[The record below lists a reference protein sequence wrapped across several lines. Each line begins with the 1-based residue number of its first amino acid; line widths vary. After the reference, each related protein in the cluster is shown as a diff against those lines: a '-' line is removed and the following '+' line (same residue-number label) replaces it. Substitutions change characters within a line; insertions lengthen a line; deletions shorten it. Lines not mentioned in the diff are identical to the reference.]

1 MNFAMIFV
9 LLGWVSCFNAIFML
23 LPALVGVVFQETA
36 SYSFFI
42 SSLISLIIGLL
53 LLKFIKPKK
62 KTLYSR
68 EGFVIVSLSWIIM
81 STLGALPLFLSG
93 SIPNFIDALF
103 ESVSGFTTTGA
114 SIATSVEDL
123 PKCCI
128 FWRSFTHWIGGM
140 GVLVFIMA
148 FLPLSGAGNMNLMK
162 AESPGPMVG
171 KLVPRVRSTALI
183 LYAMYFGLTVL
194 EFICLLIA
202 KMPVFEAINTSFATA
217 GTGGFGFL
225 NDSMASVS
233 PAIQII
239 ITVFMI
245 LFGVNF
251 SAYFLMLYGRWKDA
265 LRISEVWVYFSII
278 VVSSIAIMFNILSMY
293 DSIGDAALNAMFTVG
308 SIITTTGFSTAD
320 FNEWPEFSRTIL
332 LMLMFIG
339 ACAGSTGGGIKVSR
353 IIIMFKTTIKEI
365 RMLIHPKLVKKI
377 KMDGHEINHDVV
389 RSLNIYLIVYIFI
402 FAFSVLI
409 ISAEGHDFITNFSSV
424 AATLNNIGPGLE
436 LAGPSQN
443 FAFFSIPSKIVLI
456 FDMLA
461 GRLELFPMILLFS
474 PITWKK

>member
-293 DSIGDAALNAMFTVG
+293 DSIGDAALNATFTVG

>member
-81 STLGALPLFLSG
+81 STLGALPLFLSD

-114 SIATSVEDL
+114 SIVTSVEDL
-123 PKCCI
+123 PKCCL

-278 VVSSIAIMFNILSMY
+278 AVSSIAIMFNIRSMY
-293 DSIGDAALNAMFTVG
+293 DSIGDAALNATFTVG

-332 LMLMFIG
+332 LILMFIG

-377 KMDGHEINHDVV
+377 KMNGHEINHDVV
-389 RSLNIYLIVYIFI
+389 SSLNIYLIVYIFI

-443 FAFFSIPSKIVLI
+443 FAFFSVPSKVVLI

>member
-233 PAIQII
+233 LAIQII

-278 VVSSIAIMFNILSMY
+278 VVSSIAITFNILSMY
-293 DSIGDAALNAMFTVG
+293 DSIGDAALNATFTVG

>member
-23 LPALVGVVFQETA
+23 LPALVGVIFQETA

-293 DSIGDAALNAMFTVG
+293 DSIGDAALNATFTVG

>member
-114 SIATSVEDL
+114 SIVTSVEDL

-293 DSIGDAALNAMFTVG
+293 DSIGDAALNATFTVG

-389 RSLNIYLIVYIFI
+389 RSLNIYLIVCIFI

>member
-23 LPALVGVVFQETA
+23 LPALVGVIFQETA

-293 DSIGDAALNAMFTVG
+293 DSIGDAALNATFTVG

-320 FNEWPEFSRTIL
+320 FSEWPEFSRTIL

>member
-114 SIATSVEDL
+114 SIVTSVEDL

-293 DSIGDAALNAMFTVG
+293 DSIGDAALNATFTVG

>member
-293 DSIGDAALNAMFTVG
+293 DSIGDAALNATFTVG
-308 SIITTTGFSTAD
+308 SIITTTGFSTVD

>member
-81 STLGALPLFLSG
+81 STLGALPLFLSD

-114 SIATSVEDL
+114 SIVTSVEDL
-123 PKCCI
+123 PKCCL

-278 VVSSIAIMFNILSMY
+278 AVSSIAIMFNIRSMY
-293 DSIGDAALNAMFTVG
+293 DSIGDAALNATFTVG

-332 LMLMFIG
+332 LILMFIG

-377 KMDGHEINHDVV
+377 KMNGHEINHDVV

-443 FAFFSIPSKIVLI
+443 FAFFSVPSKVVLI

>member
-1 MNFAMIFV
+1 MNFAMIFIV
-9 LLGWVSCFNAIFML
+9 LGWVACFNAVFML
-23 LPALVGVVFQETA
+23 LPAFVGIIYQEFAGFAFLNT
-36 SYSFFI
+36 SI
-42 SSLISLIIGLL
+42 ISLIIGIALL
-53 LLKFIKPKK
+53 ILIKPKK

-68 EGFVIVSLSWIIM
+68 EGFVIVSLSWIVM
-81 STLGALPLFLSG
+81 SILGALPLYMSG
-93 SIPNFIDALF
+93 AIPNFIDALF

-114 SIATSVEDL
+114 SVVPSVEDL
-123 PKCCI
+123 PNCCI

-171 KLVPRVRSTALI
+171 KLVPRVRSTAFL

-194 EFICLLIA
+194 EFICLLFA
-202 KMPVFEAINTSFATA
+202 KMPVFEAVNTSFATA

-233 PAIQII
+233 PTIQII
-239 ITVFMI
+239 VTVFMI

-251 SAYFLMLYGRWKDA
+251 SAYFLLLYRHWRDA
-265 LRISEVWVYFSII
+265 FHISEIWVYFGII
-278 VVSSIAIMFNILSMY
+278 ALSSAAITVNIRNLY
-293 DSIGDAALNAMFTVG
+293 DSIGEAVRHATFTVG

-320 FNEWPEFSRTIL
+320 FNEWPEFSRTII

-353 IIIMFKTTIKEI
+353 FIIMFKTLIKEI
-365 RMLIHPKLVKKI
+365 QIQIHPKLVKKI
-377 KMDGHEINHDVV
+377 KMDGHEISHETV

-402 FAFSVLI
+402 FFSSVLI
-409 ISAEGHDFITNFSSV
+409 LSVEGHDFITNFSSV

-443 FAFFSIPSKIVLI
+443 FAFFSVPSKMVLI

-461 GRLELFPMILLFS
+461 GRLELFPMLLLFS
-474 PITWKK
+474 PATWKK

>member
-278 VVSSIAIMFNILSMY
+278 VVSSIAIMFNIRSMY
-293 DSIGDAALNAMFTVG
+293 DSIGDAALNATFTVG

>member
-9 LLGWVSCFNAIFML
+9 VLGWVSCFNAVFML
-23 LPALVGVVFQETA
+23 LPAFVGIFYSENA
-36 SYSFFI
+36 AYSFLY
-42 SSLISLIIGLL
+42 SSLISLVVGMLL
-53 LLKFIKPKK
+53 LLLIKPKK

-68 EGFVIVSLSWIIM
+68 EGFVIVSLSWIVM
-81 STLGALPLFLSG
+81 SLLGALPLYLCG
-93 SIPNFIDALF
+93 AIPEFIDAVF

-114 SIATSVEDL
+114 SIIPSVEAL
-123 PKCCI
+123 PRCCL

-171 KLVPRVRSTALI
+171 KLVPRVKSTAFL

-194 EFICLLIA
+194 EFLCLIIA
-202 KMPVFEAINTSFATA
+202 KMPVFEAVNTAFATA
-217 GTGGFGFL
+217 GTGGFGFY

-233 PAIQII
+233 PAVQII

-251 SAYFLMLYGRWKDA
+251 SAYFLLIYRRWKDA
-265 LRISEVWVYFSII
+265 VRISEVWVYLGII
-278 VVSSIAIMFNILSMY
+278 AAASIAITINIRSMY
-293 DSIGDAALNAMFTVG
+293 DSAGEAALNASFTVG

-332 LMLMFIG
+332 MMLMFVG

-353 IIIMFKTTIKEI
+353 LIIMFKTILKEI
-365 RMLIHPKLVKKI
+365 RIQIHPKLVKKI
-377 KMDGHEINHDVV
+377 KMDGHAVAHETV

-402 FAFSVLI
+402 FSASLLI
-409 ISAEGHDFITNFSSV
+409 LSAEGHDFITNFSSV
-424 AATLNNIGPGLE
+424 AATMNNIGPGLE

-443 FAFFSIPSKIVLI
+443 FAFFSVPSKIVLI

-461 GRLELFPMILLFS
+461 GRLELFPMLLLFS
-474 PITWKK
+474 PATWKK

>member
-1 MNFAMIFV
+1 MNFAMIFIV
-9 LLGWVSCFNAIFML
+9 LGWVSCFNAVFML
-23 LPALVGVVFQETA
+23 LPAIIGVIYQEFAGFAFLNT
-36 SYSFFI
+36 SI
-42 SSLISLIIGLL
+42 ISLIIGMILL
-53 LLKFIKPKK
+53 ILIKPKK
-62 KTLYSR
+62 KNLYSR
-68 EGFVIVSLSWIIM
+68 DGFVIVSLSWIVM
-81 STLGALPLFLSG
+81 SILGALPLYTSG

-114 SIATSVEDL
+114 SIIPIVEYL
-123 PKCCI
+123 PNCCI

-171 KLVPRVRSTALI
+171 KLVPRVKSTAFL

-194 EFICLLIA
+194 EFICLLFA
-202 KMPVFEAINTSFATA
+202 KMPVFQALNTAFATA

-225 NDSMASVS
+225 NDSMASFS
-233 PAIQII
+233 PVIQII
-239 ITVFMI
+239 VTVFMI

-251 SAYFLMLYGRWKDA
+251 SAYFLLLYRRWKDA
-265 LRISEVWVYFSII
+265 FHISEIWVYFGII
-278 VVSSIAIMFNILSMY
+278 ALSSAAITLNIRNLY
-293 DSIGDAALNAMFTVG
+293 DSIGEAVRHATFTVG

-320 FNEWPEFSRTIL
+320 FNEWPEFSRTIIL
-332 LMLMFIG
+332 ILMFIG
-339 ACAGSTGGGIKVSR
+339 ACAGSTGGGMKVSR
-353 IIIMFKTTIKEI
+353 FIIMFKTLIKEI
-365 RMLIHPKLVKKI
+365 QIQIHPKLVKKI
-377 KMDGHEINHDVV
+377 KMDGHEISHETV

-402 FAFSVLI
+402 FFSSVLI
-409 ISAEGHDFITNFSSV
+409 LSVEGHDFITNFSSV

-443 FAFFSIPSKIVLI
+443 FSFFSVPSKIVLI

-461 GRLELFPMILLFS
+461 GRLELFPMLLLFS
-474 PITWKK
+474 PATWKK

>member
-9 LLGWVSCFNAIFML
+9 LLGWVSCFNAIFMI
-23 LPALVGVVFQETA
+23 LPAFVGVVFQETA
-36 SYSFFI
+36 SYSFI
-42 SSLISLIIGLL
+42 VSSLISLIIGLL

-114 SIATSVEDL
+114 SIVTSVEGL

-194 EFICLLIA
+194 EFVCLLIA
-202 KMPVFEAINTSFATA
+202 KMPVFDAINTSFATA

-265 LRISEVWVYFSII
+265 LRISEVWVYFAII
-278 VVSSIAIMFNILSMY
+278 AVSSIAITFNIRSMY
-293 DSIGDAALNAMFTVG
+293 NSVGDAALNATFTVG

-353 IIIMFKTTIKEI
+353 IIIMFKTIIKEI

-409 ISAEGHDFITNFSSV
+409 ISVEGNDFITNFSSV

-443 FAFFSIPSKIVLI
+443 FAFFSSTSKIVLI

>member
-42 SSLISLIIGLL
+42 SSLVSLIIGLL

-81 STLGALPLFLSG
+81 STLGALPLFLSD

-114 SIATSVEDL
+114 SIVTSVEDL
-123 PKCCI
+123 PKCCL

-278 VVSSIAIMFNILSMY
+278 AVSSIAIMFNIRSMY
-293 DSIGDAALNAMFTVG
+293 DSIGDAALNATFTVG

-332 LMLMFIG
+332 LILMFIG

-377 KMDGHEINHDVV
+377 KMNGHEINHDVV

-443 FAFFSIPSKIVLI
+443 FAFFSVPSKVVLI

>member
-9 LLGWVSCFNAIFML
+9 LLGWVSCFNAIFMI
-23 LPALVGVVFQETA
+23 LPAFVGVIFQETA
-36 SYSFFI
+36 SYSFAV
-42 SSLISLIIGLL
+42 SSLISLIIGLT

-81 STLGALPLFLSG
+81 SLLGALPLFLSG

-114 SIATSVEDL
+114 SIVPSVEEL

-148 FLPLSGAGNMNLMK
+148 FIPLSGAGNMNLMK

-171 KLVPRVRSTALI
+171 KLVPRVKSTALI
-183 LYAMYFGLTVL
+183 LYSMYFGLTVL

-202 KMPVFEAINTSFATA
+202 RMPVFEAINTSFATA

-225 NDSMASVS
+225 NDSMASFS

-265 LRISEVWVYFSII
+265 LRISEVWVYLGIIAVSAISIT
-278 VVSSIAIMFNILSMY
+278 FNIRSLY
-293 DSIGDAALNAMFTVG
+293 DSLGDAALNAIFTVG

-353 IIIMFKTTIKEI
+353 IIIMFKTIIKEI
-365 RMLIHPKLVKKI
+365 GMLIHPKLVKKI
-377 KMDGHEINHDVV
+377 KMDGREINHDVV
-389 RSLNIYLIVYIFI
+389 RSLNIYLIVYILI

-409 ISAEGHDFITNFSSV
+409 ISVEGHDFITNFSSV

-436 LAGPSQN
+436 FAGPSHN
-443 FAFFSIPSKIVLI
+443 FAFFSVTSKIVLI

>member
-9 LLGWVSCFNAIFML
+9 LLGWVSCVNAIFML

-293 DSIGDAALNAMFTVG
+293 DSIGDAALNATFTVG

-320 FNEWPEFSRTIL
+320 FSEWPEFSRTIL

-339 ACAGSTGGGIKVSR
+339 ACAGGAARGGNIFQG
-353 IIIMFKTTIKEI
+353 
-365 RMLIHPKLVKKI
+365 VK
-377 KMDGHEINHDVV
+377 
-389 RSLNIYLIVYIFI
+389 
-402 FAFSVLI
+402 
-409 ISAEGHDFITNFSSV
+409 
-424 AATLNNIGPGLE
+424 
-436 LAGPSQN
+436 
-443 FAFFSIPSKIVLI
+443 
-456 FDMLA
+456 
-461 GRLELFPMILLFS
+461 
-474 PITWKK
+474 

>member
-23 LPALVGVVFQETA
+23 LPALVGVIFQETA

-293 DSIGDAALNAMFTVG
+293 DSIGDAALNATFTVG
-308 SIITTTGFSTAD
+308 SIITTTGFSKAD